1 MELKSVDAALLQKA
15 VLAAAKG
22 LEAKKEWINELNV
35 FPVPDGDTGNEYDH
49 DDHGR
54 SKRGGCDRESDNGV
68 HREGSPH
75 PVP

>member
-35 FPVPDGDTGNEYDH
+35 FPVPDGSRIRQWK
-49 DDHGR
+49 R
-54 SKRGGCDRESDNGV
+54 SQKHS
-68 HREGSPH
+68 H